1 MMIMNNKILVEVIVP
16 LLNTSYELYIPIN
29 KRISSI
35 IKLIENSLREL
46 TNGYYIKEGGEGMN
60 IQADTSSLRT
70 LGNQVLENASEYQNE
85 VLKVYE
91 SVDNLSAS
99 WQGADNQEYV
109 NKVNEYKE
117 SIEALG
123 KAIGNY
129 GQFLVDTATN
139 IERVQ
144 DEIRS
149 SASRI

>member
-1 MMIMNNKILVEVIVP
+1 
-16 LLNTSYELYIPIN
+16 
-29 KRISSI
+29 
-35 IKLIENSLREL
+35 
-46 TNGYYIKEGGEGMN
+46 MN

-85 VLKVYE
+85 VSKVYE

-129 GQFLVDTATN
+129 GQFLVDTAYREST
-139 IERVQ
+139 R
-144 DEIRS
+144 
-149 SASRI
+149 

>member
-1 MMIMNNKILVEVIVP
+1 
-16 LLNTSYELYIPIN
+16 
-29 KRISSI
+29 
-35 IKLIENSLREL
+35 
-46 TNGYYIKEGGEGMN
+46 MN

-85 VLKVYE
+85 VLKVYV